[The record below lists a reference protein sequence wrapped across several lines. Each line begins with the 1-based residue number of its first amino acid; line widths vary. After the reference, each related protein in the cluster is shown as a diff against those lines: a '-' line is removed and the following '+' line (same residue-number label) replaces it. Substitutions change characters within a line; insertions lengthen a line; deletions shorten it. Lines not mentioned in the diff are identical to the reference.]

1 MTGISEIYDAIDEIA
16 GRLKAIKLEQTDL
29 CEQLHREDIKEEKE
43 IELDILDDALYHIRK
58 ARASV
63 EELI

>member
-1 MTGISEIYDAIDEIA
+1 MTGISEIYDAIEDIA
-16 GRLKAIKLEQTDL
+16 GRLKAIKLEQ
-29 CEQLHREDIKEEKE
+29 E
-43 IELDILDDALYHIRK
+43 DDALYHIRK

>member
-1 MTGISEIYDAIDEIA
+1 MTGLNEIYDAIEEVA
-16 GRLKAIKLEQTDL
+16 GRMKAIMLEQRDL